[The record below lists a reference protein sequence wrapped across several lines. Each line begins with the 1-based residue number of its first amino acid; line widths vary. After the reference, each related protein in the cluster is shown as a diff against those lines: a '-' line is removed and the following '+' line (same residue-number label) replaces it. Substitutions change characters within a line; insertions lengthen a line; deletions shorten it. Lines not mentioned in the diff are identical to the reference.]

1 MTLMQLIAGAFAF
14 LALEG
19 LLYAAFPEAMRRMLA
34 TTLALPPERLRL
46 VGLAVAAVG
55 IGLATLLTR

>member
-1 MTLMQLIAGAFAF
+1 MQLIAGAFAF

>member
-1 MTLMQLIAGAFAF
+1 MTLLQLLAGACAF

-34 TTLALPPERLRL
+34 STLALAPERLRL
-46 VGLAVAAVG
+46 VGLVVAAFG
-55 IGLATLLTR
+55 IGVATLLTR